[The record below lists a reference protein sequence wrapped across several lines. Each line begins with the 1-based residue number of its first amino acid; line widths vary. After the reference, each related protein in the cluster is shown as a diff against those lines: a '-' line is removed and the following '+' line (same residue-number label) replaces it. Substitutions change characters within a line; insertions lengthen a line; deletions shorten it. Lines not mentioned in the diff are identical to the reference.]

1 MLRVAVVDD
10 HHAVR
15 LGLQA
20 AIRAEPGLAVTGVS
34 ADGAGVPAMLRAA
47 SPDVVLLDYR
57 LPDTDGLSL
66 CRTIKG
72 QSSAPGVILYSAF
85 ADAAMIVPAAVAGA
99 DAIVH
104 KGGHTRG
111 LLDTIR
117 LVARGGKAMPA
128 VPPGLLEAVGALL
141 DEQDL
146 PVLALLLE
154 GAEPAVIA
162 EALALVPDELAGRID
177 GMLQRLHVPVAL
189 GTG

>member
-20 AIRAEPGLAVTGVS
+20 AIRAEPGL
-34 ADGAGVPAMLRAA
+34 
-47 SPDVVLLDYR
+47 
-57 LPDTDGLSL
+57 
-66 CRTIKG
+66 
-72 QSSAPGVILYSAF
+72 
-85 ADAAMIVPAAVAGA
+85 AVAGA

-154 GAEPAVIA
+154 GTEPAVIA